1 MVVSTES
8 EVQNIMQALLR
19 LHVPET
25 TMHVPLP
32 WHRLA
37 QIGTVALVAQ
47 LVNRLE
53 YNITAYICSFLAR
66 MGRMMTLCFIN
77 IPLSSLFTMTSY
89 EIHHIMCDHVLGIF
103 IHA

>member
-1 MVVSTES
+1 M
-8 EVQNIMQALLR
+8 
-19 LHVPET
+19 HVPET

-32 WHRLA
+32 WQRLA

-53 YNITAYICSFLAR
+53 YKITGKYTAYICSFLAR
-66 MGRMMTLCFIN
+66 MGRMMTSCLIN
-77 IPLSSLFTMTSY
+77 IQLSSLFTMTSY
-89 EIHHIMCDHVLGIF
+89 EIHNRHHIMCDHVLGIF